1 MTATLF
7 VSRRF
12 SALLLL
18 SALMMVTAEA
28 ALFVYPDDQ
37 ARLIMDVP
45 PDWQVERQPEGRVR
59 FASPSGN
66 IQAYLYSVREDRDR
80 AINLLVA
87 ETEVTLKYDVDKASY
102 FGGFTPLRLNGM
114 PATQLKARGYSPT
127 TGRPVGADFL
137 IFNPGGNFWGLFYAI
152 YDADTPGDE
161 QEQLVQMFRSIS
173 PA

>member
-1 MTATLF
+1 MI
-7 VSRRF
+7 VMSRYF
-12 SALLLL
+12 WCYWCALIFLL
-18 SALMMVTAEA
+18 VTAPSWA

-45 PDWQVERQPEGRVR
+45 PDWRVERQQEGRIR

-66 IQAYLYSVREDRDR
+66 IVAVLLSVIEERDQ

-87 ETEVTLKYDVDKASY
+87 ETELILKYDVDKSSY

-127 TGRPVGADFL
+127 GGYPVGADFL

-152 YDADTPGDE
+152 YHADTPEDE
-161 QEQLVQMFRSIS
+161 QSQLVEIFRSIT